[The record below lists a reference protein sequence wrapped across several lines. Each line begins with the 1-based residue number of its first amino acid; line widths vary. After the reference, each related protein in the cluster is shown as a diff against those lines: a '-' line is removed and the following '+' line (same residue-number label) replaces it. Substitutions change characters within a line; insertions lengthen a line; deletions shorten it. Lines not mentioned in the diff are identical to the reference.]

1 MVVTKGHGPVHS
13 TIIRSSPKVGAT
25 HKGMN
30 KALSAHAVE
39 YYSTMRKNGVL
50 IQASVWMELENIMA
64 DAGPQGP
71 LLLKHSCDTSGT
83 GKSLKSE
90 DG

>member
-13 TIIRSSPKVGAT
+13 TIIHSSPKVGAT
-25 HKGMN
+25 HRGMN
-30 KALSAHAVE
+30 KAGSARAVE

-50 IQASVWMELENIMA
+50 IQASAWMELENIME
-64 DAGPQGP
+64 DAGPKGP

-83 GKSLKSE
+83 GKSLESE
-90 DG
+90 DR